1 MNENFNKDRDGFLK
15 INPNLDTDDE
25 LENFQK
31 KSSVIFPYINDGDIF
46 EQSQDDLISAE
57 QDPKT
62 YVERENAVNDI
73 QLEKFENES
82 DISMLYKMAESPI
95 DFDNFMYRFE
105 EDPEDGINLYKIGLF
120 ENFDMRKETLLGLLD
135 SKASSMKW
143 VNEYIEP
150 HVDEFI

>member
-1 MNENFNKDRDGFLK
+1 
-15 INPNLDTDDE
+15 
-25 LENFQK
+25 
-31 KSSVIFPYINDGDIF
+31 
-46 EQSQDDLISAE
+46 
-57 QDPKT
+57 
-62 YVERENAVNDI
+62 
-73 QLEKFENES
+73 
-82 DISMLYKMAESPI
+82 MLYKMAESPI

-150 HVDEFI
+150 HVDELI